1 MGIPPNPPA
10 TPPSTIKGFLLACSL
25 GVLENDAWCN
35 VDSEESGESWWPVT
49 TETGFVVER
58 RGTVLEAELEVD
70 GNVAS
75 VRLTTRMR
83 GVVVRIRVANMAV
96 VKE

>member
-1 MGIPPNPPA
+1 MGIPPTPPA
-10 TPPSTIKGFLLACSL
+10 TLPSTIKGFLLACSL
-25 GVLENDAWCN
+25 GVLEYDAWCN
-35 VDSEESGESWWPVT
+35 VDSEEDGESWWPVT

-58 RGTVLEAELEVD
+58 RGPVLEAELEAD

-75 VRLTTRMR
+75 VRLTTKMR
-83 GVVVRIRVANMAV
+83 GVVAKTRVANMAV